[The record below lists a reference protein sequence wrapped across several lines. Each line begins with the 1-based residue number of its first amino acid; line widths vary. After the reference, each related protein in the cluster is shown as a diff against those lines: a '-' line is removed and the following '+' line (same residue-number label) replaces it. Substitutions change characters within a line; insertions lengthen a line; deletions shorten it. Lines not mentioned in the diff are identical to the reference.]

1 MQIFRLSAGGSLHS
15 VQVYGLFFGMLT
27 ATQSIESCEEA
38 FSAGAQWFEAWAGA
52 GRGDVDAAEMTVIVQ
67 QVSCSSM
74 LRCSNIVTATC
85 NQC

>member
-1 MQIFRLSAGGSLHS
+1 M
-15 VQVYGLFFGMLT
+15 QVYGLFFGMLT

-67 QVSCSSM
+67 QVS
-74 LRCSNIVTATC
+74 
-85 NQC
+85 